1 MQLDFLAE
9 TGHRPYALP
18 EGRYTMQQTWCDL
31 LFAHWACAPEALRPF
46 VPKGLEL
53 DLFDGRAW
61 LGVVPFHMTG
71 IRHRLFPGVPG
82 LSAFGELNVRTY
94 VVRDGKPGVWFVS
107 LDAASAVAVEVA
119 RRWFHLPYF
128 RADIAWTHDGDD
140 VVYRSVRDDGRGL
153 AVSLEGR
160 YGPTGPVLEPAAPG
174 SLAYWL
180 TERYC
185 LYARSGDGRIHRG
198 DIHHRPWPLQPAKAS
213 LSTNTMGRQVG
224 LELDGEPDSLLFA
237 RRIDT
242 VVWGLKEVGA
252 EGESP

>member
-1 MQLDFLAE
+1 MELDFL
-9 TGHRPYALP
+9 TDVGHRPYALP
-18 EGRYTMQQTWCDL
+18 AGQYTMQQTWRDL
-31 LFAHWACAPEALRPF
+31 LFAHWACDADVIRPF
-46 VPKGLEL
+46 IPSGLEL

-61 LGVVPFHMTG
+61 VGVVPFHMTG
-71 IRHRLFPGVPG
+71 IRHRLIPGFPG

-94 VVRDGKPGVWFVS
+94 VTRDDKPGVWFVS

-128 RADIAWTHDGDD
+128 RADIAWSYDGDD

-160 YGPTGPVLEPAAPG
+160 YGPTGPVMAPAARG
-174 SLAYWL
+174 TLEHWL

-185 LYARSGDGRIHRG
+185 LYARSPAGRIYRG
-198 DIHHRPWPLQPAKAS
+198 DIHHRPWPLQPAQAR
-213 LSTNTMGRQVG
+213 LPANTMGRQVG
-224 LELDGEPDSLLFA
+224 LELEGPPDSLLFA

-242 VVWGLKEVGA
+242 VVWGLEEVA
-252 EGESP
+252 R